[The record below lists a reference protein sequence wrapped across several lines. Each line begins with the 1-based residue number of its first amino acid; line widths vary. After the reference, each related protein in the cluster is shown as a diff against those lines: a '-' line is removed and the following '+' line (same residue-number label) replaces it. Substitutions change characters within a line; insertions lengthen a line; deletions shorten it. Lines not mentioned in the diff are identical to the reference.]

1 MAQNQDVACYLVTKS
16 SWKGKYPRV
25 FSVGTLGIRTYSL
38 PHMEVTNQWAYGDF
52 LRIQPAAAV
61 GGHEFTISFRKGR
74 KGENSMRFLSE
85 HRADIITRALDFKHL
100 FAEPCKETARYAA
113 RKLRWGQE
121 EVEVELELGCQGVSV
136 REPQT
141 GRPLGV
147 YPYRDL
153 RGMAA
158 LADAPSGLVLV
169 TAHDRLH
176 VFLVDRREEVM
187 KRAVDWAS
195 QHVGVQLA
203 AFREP
208 LTRAAA
214 QEARL
219 GRYGTD
225 EALTSL
231 CEFVVHKISPR
242 HEEPVR
248 RLLCLTESCLLERD
262 PATYTVVTLR
272 PLADVCR
279 LVRSRDQVQ
288 QFSIEYARGDTRR
301 HYSSSDRD
309 ALLATLLDGVRASGN
324 GDVLVS
330 GWPGQWGRGRR
341 VGPLGCPPDEDV
353 EASYLRMLHT
363 PPPAGHWSFAE
374 LLLRFNSNVP
384 YSGLL
389 NTANKEGFFGDNK
402 ERQVQQA
409 LLSVLEQELGEELV
423 EAQLHALRR
432 LFASRPGFAAFH
444 QLARVRE
451 RVGLLVVRALKL
463 QEAGVAHAAIDMLCA
478 LMQPM
483 HEGGDLY
490 HEQQNKWALL
500 SSRGFL
506 ENLLAIFVQHVERG
520 TGALVVSALLDLLTF
535 AMCPPY
541 SETTD
546 GAQFDALL
554 ELVAS
559 HGRVVFQLF
568 QHPSVAIVKGAGLVM
583 RAIIEEGDAETSARM
598 QSLALAEAALPR
610 HLLGALYGGGGQ
622 QQPGGGRGSRL
633 VALRQ
638 LCRHLVGLWVSGHEA
653 AMGALKRMLPPGL
666 LACLEEPPQAG
677 GDRDPGAGEPRDN
690 LRLAND
696 QQQQQRPPTAPWK
709 GAAGVERFLQHWR
722 QRAAPV
728 EAVRPVVL
736 RKRRQR
742 VRSEANWARFYHHF
756 YLDHARPDLIWNFR
770 TREELRDALEAEL
783 RSFSQDRALCGGAL
797 QPVAWNHWE
806 FEVLYPSL
814 QEEVRVGDYFLRL
827 LLEEEQGTA
836 TTTSAY
842 IRRSSEFFSDL
853 YHAFLLAPDP
863 ARRCQCLQAMA
874 LVYGR
879 HHNDIGPFNDTRH
892 ILAKLDKCM
901 DRMERDRLLLFLGKL
916 LLHKRNV
923 KELLDA
929 GGLGTLVELVT
940 LAHRHIS
947 RALVPTQVNVIEAAP
962 DGARLGTQEKEWHV
976 GGGGGDDRQGPYSYD
991 QLQELWSEQQG
1002 GDQQQE
1008 GGPRWLSGRTL
1019 CWAQGMAGWLP
1030 LARVAQ
1036 LRWGLLAS
1044 GQALLNDGQ
1053 LASTVLSALSAI
1065 CAFYPSRDAD
1075 GAVVR
1080 PIPRAKRLLSQ
1091 HANLVHIVQVLL
1103 TFDPQL
1109 VEQTCQLLLQVMEEN
1124 PAVQRLYSTG
1134 FFYFVLL
1141 YTGSN
1146 LLAIGEL
1153 LYRSHGCQA
1162 HRYDEGTQHSI
1173 LGPLLPEAMVCFLE
1187 NHGPAKFAEIFLGDF
1202 DTPEA
1207 IWNADMRRFLMGKIA
1222 SHIGDFTPRLKSNTR
1237 AQYEY
1242 CPIPAV
1248 RYPQLQA
1255 ELFCN
1260 AYYLRHLC
1268 DTARFP
1274 DWPIADPVAL
1284 LRDVLERWR
1293 QELDR
1298 KPPPLTLAEACAA
1311 LGVTPDQR
1319 SDDSVIR
1326 RAYFR
1331 LAQKYHPDKNPDGR
1345 EQFEKVNKAYEL
1357 LSDKSQ
1363 RCSEGPDP
1371 VNLQL
1376 LLKTQAILF
1385 SRHAQELEP
1394 YKYAGYGLLLRLM
1407 ESELE
1412 DPQLRSKA
1420 TPLLGV
1426 ATETAWHTLRC
1437 SPLNVEEL
1445 RREGGLQLLARCVS
1459 RSVELLSH
1467 SSERGALEVEVLTH
1481 AARCLAVAGGSPA
1494 CRQALC
1500 ALEGLSRDL
1509 CRGLYYGH
1517 LPELG
1522 LSLVR
1527 CVGAL
1532 AAEGAL
1538 QGALLAAGA
1547 LFHLLLTAF
1556 HYDYTLRQGGVEAAP
1571 ETNQQEV
1578 ANRLAEESV
1587 GACARLAGLDG
1598 GACPPHDGA
1607 RKALSALLTP
1617 YLARKLGVLPAPELL
1632 RILTA
1637 NTESPY
1643 LIWDNGTRAE
1653 LRDYLREQ
1661 QRSVVRSGE
1670 CDETYGASFVYSAH
1684 REELVVGEIFVRVYN
1699 EQPSFPLENPRQFAL
1714 DLVDFVGSQAQYLHS
1729 ARSLLEEQD
1738 STQQQQDCHHHR
1750 VAHTQQALEALHNVL
1765 RNHPGLESLCVGHFR
1780 LLFCLL
1786 SLDGC
1791 RGLQAVTVQVI
1802 QALTGSQECVSDIA
1816 HSEVLVYLLL
1826 VLVTFQSPQQ
1836 RLVVLDTLLP
1846 LASNSRLVK
1855 EAVSKGAV
1863 VYLLDQWCNGP
1874 EESLRERAGEL
1885 LAKMAADKLHGPTVR
1900 ATVGRFLPTVFLD
1913 TMRQGPREAL
1923 HLFQAQQE
1931 NPELVWKEETRQ
1943 RLCQAVRR
1951 MALEQWNLQK
1961 QDPKADCKL
1970 PAEFS
1975 LVEEDPSELV
1985 VSGVYVRLFVQNPG
1999 WSLRRP
2005 LDFLTECLDRI
2016 CSLLAKQQDHQTR
2029 TEQQGEEE
2037 EGGPVGLLCSAACAV
2052 LQGQPSLRERLPV
2065 LGHLPQLCSALA
2077 RQPGQPGLLRLLHQ
2091 ASASQACAHALGLSC
2106 LEPLGVSLSCPESA
2120 QLACQTLLGLCQ
2132 AAVPGLVHQAVRG
2145 GLVEKLLSLLA
2156 QPSTSATTK
2165 AHAVQVL
2172 KAMAAATDSGGE
2184 QVNAVLGQSSVWSD
2198 YKDQKHDLFMAPP
2211 TAAGYLPSA
2220 GTAVAG
2226 YLTQGSSQHM
2236 PQTPPPLGQS

>member
-1 MAQNQDVACYLVTKS
+1 MTADAMAQNQDVACYLVTKS

-52 LRIQPAAAV
+52 LRIQPAAGASCL
-61 GGHEFTISFRKGR
+61 EFTITFRKGR

-100 FAEPCKETARYAA
+100 FAEPCKETARYPA

-121 EVEVELELGCQGVSV
+121 EVPVELELGCQGISAQDA
-136 REPQT
+136 RT
-141 GRPLGV
+141 GRLLGM

-158 LADAPSGLVLV
+158 LVDAPGLVLV
-169 TAHDRLH
+169 TGNDRLH
-176 VFLVDRREEVM
+176 VFLVERREELM

-203 AFREP
+203 FREP
-208 LTRAAA
+208 LSRAAA
-214 QEARL
+214 HEARL
-219 GRYGTD
+219 GARYSTD

-279 LVRSRDQVQ
+279 LVRFRDQVQ
-288 QFSIEYARGDTRR
+288 QFSIEYAQGDARR
-301 HYSSSDRD
+301 YSSSNRD
-309 ALLATLLDGVRASGN
+309 ALLATLVDGVRASGN
-324 GDVLVS
+324 EGVLVS

-363 PPPAGHWSFAE
+363 PPAMGNWSFAE

-389 NTANKEGFFGDNK
+389 NTTNKEGFFGDNK

-409 LLSVLEQELGEELV
+409 LLSVLDQELPEDLV

-432 LFASRPGFAAFH
+432 LFASRPGFAAFN
-444 QLARVRE
+444 QISRVRE
-451 RVGLLVVRALKL
+451 RVGMLVVKALKMDD
-463 QEAGVAHAAIDMLCA
+463 AGVAHATIDMLCA

-483 HEGGDLY
+483 HDGGDLY

-500 SSRGFL
+500 SNKAFL
-506 ENLLAIFVQHVERG
+506 ENLLAIFVHHVERG

-583 RAIIEEGDAETSARM
+583 RAIIEEGDAETSGRM

-610 HLLGALYGGGGQ
+610 HLLGALYGGGQ
-622 QQPGGGRGSRL
+622 ESRL

-666 LACLEEPPQAG
+666 LACLEEPPG
-677 GDRDPGAGEPRDN
+677 PKGDGPGFHEPRDN

-696 QQQQQRPPTAPWK
+696 LHQQQQSGK
-709 GAAGVERFLQHWR
+709 GPAWAQQLKAVRGVERFLQHWR
-722 QRAAPV
+722 QRSAPV
-728 EAVRPVVL
+728 EPMRPVVL

-742 VRSEANWARFYHHF
+742 VRAEANWARFYHHF

-783 RSFSQDRALCGGAL
+783 RSFSQDRSVCGAT
-797 QPVAWNHWE
+797 QAVAWNHWE
-806 FEVLYPSL
+806 FEVFYPSL

-827 LLEEEQGTA
+827 LLEEDQEDTPA
-836 TTTSAY
+836 AY

-879 HHNDIGPFNDTRH
+879 HYNDIGPFNDTRH
-892 ILAKLDKCM
+892 ILLKLDKCT
-901 DRMERDRLLLFLGKL
+901 DRMERDRLLLFLSKL
-916 LLHKRNV
+916 ILHKRNV

-929 GGLGTLVELVT
+929 GGLSTLVELVT
-940 LAHRHIS
+940 LAHLHVS
-947 RALVPTQVNVIEAAP
+947 RALVPAQVNVIEASP
-962 DGARLGTQEKEWHV
+962 DTKLGLEKEWHV
-976 GGGGGDDRQGPYSYD
+976 GGEDKDRQGPYSYD
-991 QLQELWSEQQG
+991 QLKELWSSG
-1002 GDQQQE
+1002 E
-1008 GGPRWLSGRTL
+1008 GGLSGRTL

-1053 LASTVLSALSAI
+1053 LAATVLSALSAV

-1091 HANLVHIVQVLL
+1091 HASLVHIVQVLL

-1124 PAVQRLYSTG
+1124 PAVQRLYATG

-1153 LYRSHGCQA
+1153 LFRSHGCQA
-1162 HRYDEGTQHSI
+1162 HRYDEGTQRSI

-1207 IWNADMRRFLMGKIA
+1207 IWNADMRRFMMGKIA

-1248 RYPQLQA
+1248 RYPQLQH

-1260 AYYLRHLC
+1260 IYYLRHLC

-1298 KPPPLTLAEACAA
+1298 KPPPLTLEEACAT
-1311 LGVTPDQR
+1311 LGVTPEQR

-1331 LAQKYHPDKNPDGR
+1331 LAQKYHPDKNPEGR
-1345 EQFEKVNKAYEL
+1345 DQFEKVNKAYEL

-1363 RCSEGPDP
+1363 RCLDGPDP

-1385 SRHAQELEP
+1385 SRHGADLEP

-1407 ESELE
+1407 EAELD

-1445 RREGGLQLLARCVS
+1445 RREGGLQLLGRCIS
-1459 RSVELLSH
+1459 RSVEMLSH
-1467 SSERGALEVEVLTH
+1467 SSERGSLEVEVLTH
-1481 AARCLAVAGGSPA
+1481 AGRCLAVAGGSAA

-1500 ALEGLSRDL
+1500 AIDGLARDL

-1538 QGALLAAGA
+1538 QGSLLGAGA

-1556 HYDYTLRQGGVEAAP
+1556 QYDYTLREGGVEASI

-1587 GACARLAGLDG
+1587 EACARLAGLD

-1637 NTESPY
+1637 NTENPY
-1643 LIWDNGTRAE
+1643 LIWDNGTRAQ
-1653 LRDYLREQ
+1653 LKDYLLEQ

-1670 CDETYGASFVYSAH
+1670 CDELYGAGFVYSAH
-1684 REELVVGEIFVRVYN
+1684 KEELVVGEIFVRVYN
-1699 EQPSFPLENPRQFAL
+1699 EQPGFPLENPRQFAL
-1714 DLVDFVGSQAQYLHS
+1714 DLLDFVGSQAQYLHS
-1729 ARSLLEEQD
+1729 ARSLEDVKGGDD
-1738 STQQQQDCHHHR
+1738 SNNAPR
-1750 VAHTQQALEALHNVL
+1750 VAQTQQALEALHNVL

-1802 QALTGSQECVSDIA
+1802 QALTGSQECVNDIA

-1826 VLVTFQSPQQ
+1826 VLVTFKSAQQ

-1846 LASNSRLVK
+1846 LASNSRLVR

-1863 VYLLDQWCNGP
+1863 VYLLDQWCNGS
-1874 EESLRERAGEL
+1874 EQTLRERAGEL
-1885 LAKMAADKLHGPTVR
+1885 LAKMAADKLHGPAVR

-1913 TMRQGPREAL
+1913 TMRQGPKEAL

-1985 VSGVYVRLFVQNPG
+1985 VAGVYVRLFVQNPG

-2016 CSLLAKQQDHQTR
+2016 CSLLAK
-2029 TEQQGEEE
+2029 EVQGERAAEE
-2037 EGGPVGLLCSAACAV
+2037 EDGESPLGLLCSAACAV
-2052 LQGQPSLRERLPV
+2052 LQSQPSLRERLPV

-2077 RQPGQPGLLRLLHQ
+2077 RQPSRPGCLRLLHQ
-2091 ASASQACAHALGLSC
+2091 ASTSQACAQALGVSCLEALGLS
-2106 LEPLGVSLSCPESA
+2106 LSHPESA

-2145 GLVEKLLSLLA
+2145 GLVERLLSLLG
-2156 QPSTSATTK
+2156 QPSTTATTK

-2172 KAMAAATDSGGE
+2172 KAMAADTASGE
-2184 QVNAVLGQSSVWSD
+2184 QVSSVLGQSSVWSD

-2211 TAAGYLPSA
+2211 SAAGYLPSA

-2236 PQTPPPLGQS
+2236 PQTPPPLGES